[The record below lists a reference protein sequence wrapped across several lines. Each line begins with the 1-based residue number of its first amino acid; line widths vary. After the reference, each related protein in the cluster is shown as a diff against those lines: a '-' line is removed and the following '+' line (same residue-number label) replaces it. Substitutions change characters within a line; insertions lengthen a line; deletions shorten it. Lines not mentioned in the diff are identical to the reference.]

1 MSILVVG
8 SIALDTVETPHGKI
22 DEALGGSAL
31 YFCHAASVFAPVNI
45 VGVVGE
51 DFDFNRIAYLKKCG
65 CDFDGMTVEKGL
77 TFRWGGRYH
86 KNVNKRDTLFTH
98 LNVFENF
105 KPVIPQKYKDSELIF
120 LANID
125 PDLQLDVLNQVNR
138 PRLIVLDTMNFWI
151 HGKRDSLMDLIPR
164 VDVMILN
171 DEELADLTGKTNIY
185 EGGKLLLSMG
195 LKAVVIKKGQHGS
208 VMMDDKGQFLAP
220 AYPVEKVI
228 DPTGAGDTFAGGF
241 MGFLATCETIDDMAF
256 RHAVIYGTIA
266 ASFVVEG
273 FSFECLKEISRSAF
287 DARFEALKQMTH
299 F

>member
-45 VGVVGE
+45 VGVVSE

-105 KPVIPQKYKDSELIF
+105 KPVI
-120 LANID
+120 
-125 PDLQLDVLNQVNR
+125 
-138 PRLIVLDTMNFWI
+138 
-151 HGKRDSLMDLIPR
+151 
-164 VDVMILN
+164 
-171 DEELADLTGKTNIY
+171 
-185 EGGKLLLSMG
+185 
-195 LKAVVIKKGQHGS
+195 
-208 VMMDDKGQFLAP
+208 
-220 AYPVEKVI
+220 
-228 DPTGAGDTFAGGF
+228 
-241 MGFLATCETIDDMAF
+241 
-256 RHAVIYGTIA
+256 
-266 ASFVVEG
+266 
-273 FSFECLKEISRSAF
+273 
-287 DARFEALKQMTH
+287 
-299 F
+299 